1 MMYGYGGIWIVVGL
15 IALALFVALIVAL
28 VVVAVSAGRN
38 RGQSMQSAPR
48 SAVGSDDP
56 LEILRRRYAKGEI
69 TREEY
74 QSMRED
80 LTG

>member
-1 MMYGYGGIWIVVGL
+1 MMYGYGGVWIIAGL
-15 IALALFVALIVAL
+15 IALLLFVALIVVL
-28 VVVAVSAGRN
+28 IVVAVSAGRN
-38 RGQSMQSAPR
+38 RGQSVQSAPR
-48 SAVGSDDP
+48 PAAGSDDP